1 MSVVGPLP
9 VWLIAALCPLF
20 AAVAVAYAAV
30 GLGGGSGYVAI
41 MVLAGL
47 PAQSV
52 PSTAL
57 LLNLVVAGA
66 ALLRYGLAGRLRTDI
81 LLPFLLPAFPSA
93 LVGGLCQAP
102 HRVLL
107 WALAAGLLLAAG
119 ATFRSASHAVEDPR
133 QPTLL
138 SKITI
143 GVPCG
148 ALIGFV
154 SGLVGIGGGVFLGP
168 LILFLRWSGPK
179 EVAAMNAVLVLALSA
194 AGLVGHGLRGSI
206 SISLVVPFAIAAL
219 LGGLLG
225 GHIGEQKL
233 SPVTLQRTLA
243 VVVLAAGIRAAI
255 DATRYVGN

>member
-1 MSVVGPLP
+1 MSIAEPLP

-20 AAVAVAYAAV
+20 AVVAAAYAAV

-47 PAQSV
+47 PAQNV

-57 LLNLVVAGA
+57 VLNLLVASA
-66 ALLRYGLAGRLRTDI
+66 ALLRYGFAGRLRTDI
-81 LLPFLLPAFPSA
+81 LLPFLCPAIPAAF
-93 LVGGLCQAP
+93 VGGFCQAS
-102 HRVLL
+102 HQVLL
-107 WALAAGLLLAAG
+107 ITLAAALLLAAG

-133 QPTLL
+133 QPTRL
-138 SKITI
+138 SKII
-143 GVPCG
+143 FGVPFG
-148 ALIGFV
+148 TLIGFV
-154 SGLVGIGGGVFLGP
+154 SGVVGIGGGVFLGP

-179 EVAAMNAVLVLALSA
+179 EVAAMNALLVLALSA

-206 SISLVVPFAIAAL
+206 SVSLVVPFAIAAL

-225 GHIGEQKL
+225 AHIGERKL
-233 SPVTLQRTLA
+233 SPITLQRTLA

-255 DATRYVGN
+255 DAARYVGS